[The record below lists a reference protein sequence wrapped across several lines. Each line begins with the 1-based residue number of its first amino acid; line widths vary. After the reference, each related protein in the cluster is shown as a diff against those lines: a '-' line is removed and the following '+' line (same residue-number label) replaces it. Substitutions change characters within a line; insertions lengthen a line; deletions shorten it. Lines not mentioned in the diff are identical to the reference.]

1 MFIEIKDEEL
11 HEIRT
16 LFAKCDEDGS
26 GAITKDELGSIFKAL
41 GQNFSDKERIEMMKN
56 IDLNEDGFV
65 TFNEFLSL
73 YKKHVLFKVQ
83 EEKLREAFKICD
95 YDGNEFVTLD
105 ELKRVV
111 NMVGE
116 NLNEEQIIKM
126 IKKVDIDGDGK
137 INFEEFIQ
145 LMKNQ

>member
-11 HEIRT
+11 NEIRT
-16 LFAKCDEDGS
+16 VFAKCDVDGS
-26 GAITKDELGSIFKAL
+26 GAITKDELGRILQSL
-41 GQNFSDKERIEMMKN
+41 GQNFSAKEFIEMMKT

-65 TFNEFLSL
+65 TFHEFLSL

-83 EEKLREAFKICD
+83 EEKLREAFNICD

-105 ELKRVV
+105 ELKRVIGV
-111 NMVGE
+111 VGE
-116 NLNEEQIIKM
+116 NLSEEQIITM
-126 IKKVDIDGDGK
+126 IKEVDMDDDGK

-145 LMKNQ
+145 LIKNQ